1 MTGISFSQLGWEECG
16 SGARGSGKGTGT
28 CWGGRTDAITCGQT
42 QVPKEKGLLG
52 GGVKSSGHT
61 LPIATP
67 APQMSGKTK
76 CFLAGKTLQ
85 QPGLPK
91 AIQL

>member
-1 MTGISFSQLGWEECG
+1 MWLRGPGIPERDWSLLGG
-16 SGARGSGKGTGT
+16 GT
-28 CWGGRTDAITCGQT
+28 DSITCRQT
-42 QVPKEKGLLG
+42 QVPKGKGLLG
-52 GGVKSSGHT
+52 GGVKSCGHT
-61 LPIATP
+61 LPIAAP
-67 APQMSGKTK
+67 GPQMSGKTK